1 MGKKSKKER
10 KLREL
15 RRLRR
20 EKRFQQ
26 RDSAETLVEEKVVDS
41 TAAQKSSSIFK
52 VPKWYDKHYK
62 KALIIPF
69 AVLLIAIVL
78 IGIQIVNTGEFVNKG
93 ISLRGG
99 LSVSILTDNNI
110 DVAQLQ
116 LQLQEE
122 YPEYEVAVRSL
133 AETGRQVGV
142 TIEAG
147 IDTNDNDG
155 INNLIDS
162 VETHTGIDKSEYSIE
177 AIGSALGA
185 NFFRQTINAV
195 ILAFVFMAIVVFFY
209 YKSLIPSL
217 GVVLAAFSD
226 IIIALAVFNLL
237 GFKLSTAGVAA
248 FLMLIGYAVDTNI
261 LLSTKVLKTKQG
273 TVLDKVIRAFKTG
286 IMMSIT
292 TLTALTIALIFTQSE
307 IIKQIMIILI
317 IGLLADIMNTW
328 LQNAGILRWY
338 VAKKEKKNG

>member
-1 MGKKSKKER
+1 MGKKSKKEM

-15 RRLRR
+15 KRLRR

-26 RDSAETLVEEKVVDS
+26 KDSAETLIEEKVVNS
-41 TAAQKSSSIFK
+41 SVAQKSSSMFK
-52 VPKWYDKHYK
+52 VPMWYDKHYK

-69 AVLLIAIVL
+69 AILLIAIIL
-78 IGIQIVNTGEFVNKG
+78 IVVQIVNTGEFVNKG

-99 LSVSILTDNNI
+99 LSISILTDNNI
-110 DVAQLQ
+110 DVTQLQ
-116 LQLQEE
+116 LQLQDE

-147 IDTNDNDG
+147 VDTNDNTG

-162 VETHTGIDKSEYSIE
+162 VETHTGIDSSEYSIE

-209 YKSLIPSL
+209 YKSFIPSL

-226 IIIALAVFNLL
+226 IIIALAIFNLL